1 MKPLMSVSLD
11 ADNLWSY
18 MKTHGDPGWETYPS
32 YLDALVDLVLPRLER
47 HGLRITFFLVG
58 KDASIAANT
67 DALRSIA
74 KAGHE
79 IGNHSFHHEPW
90 LHLYSRQQL
99 EDEISLAE
107 EHIEAV
113 TGQRT
118 IGFRGPGFSVTRAVL
133 EVLAARGY
141 LYDASTFPTFI
152 GPLARAYYFMA
163 SRRLSTADREQRAKL
178 FGTVRDGLWPL
189 RPYRWDLGG
198 PALVELPV
206 TTMPGLRTP
215 IHLSYILYL
224 ATISRGVAMR
234 YLRAA
239 LGLLRARGIQPSFLL
254 HPLDFLGGDKVRG
267 LEFFPGMRLATSAK
281 LAVFDEAVETI
292 TSRFRVVTLA
302 EHARAVLEASTARV
316 RAARPVWA

>member
-32 YLDALVDLVLPRLER
+32 YLDALVELVLPRLEQ

-58 KDASIAANT
+58 KDASIAGNV

-99 EDEISLAE
+99 EEEIALAE
-107 EHIEAV
+107 EHIQAA

-163 SRRLSTADREQRAKL
+163 SRGLSTADREQRALL
-178 FGTVRDGLWPL
+178 FGSVRDGLRPL

-198 PALVELPV
+198 PALVEMPV

-215 IHLSYILYL
+215 IHLSYVLYL
-224 ATISRGVAMR
+224 ASFSRGAAMR
-234 YLRAA
+234 YLRTA
-239 LGLLRARGIQPSFLL
+239 LGLLRATGIEPSFLL
-254 HPLDFLGGDKVRG
+254 HPLDLLGGDKVRG
-267 LEFFPGMRLATSAK
+267 LEFFPGMKLATSAK
-281 LAVFDEAVETI
+281 LALFDEAIETI
-292 TSRFRVVTLA
+292 KGRFQVVTMA
-302 EHARAVLEASTARV
+302 EHARAVLDQSTVRV
-316 RAARPVWA
+316 RAVQPAWA